1 MTQDNR
7 NLPRARRHGQG
18 ITVTV
23 QATQPPRRPV
33 RAFDRWV
40 AQSIQ
45 PGSTVLNIG
54 AGADRS
60 GHLPRIRARAGRLVG
75 IDPSERIQDNAT
87 VDERHQLTLEQFAPS
102 HQSEFDLAFSVFV
115 LEHVADPPGFTAAC
129 STVLR
134 PGGVLMGMTVNRWH
148 YFGLSTWAATR
159 LGISEWLLSKV
170 RSTDQIAAYHFPTEY
185 RMNTIRSVTRLLDD
199 AGFRTVEFR
208 MWDLP
213 SMYTPYLPARLDWL
227 AAVWQR
233 LTYQFDRPNL
243 MGHLTFKAEK

>member
-1 MTQDNR
+1 MTRDKHI
-7 NLPRARRHGQG
+7 LHPTRRLGQS
-18 ITVTV
+18 IAVTV
-23 QATQPPRRPV
+23 QVTQPPRRPV

-75 IDPSERIQDNAT
+75 IDPSERIHDNAT

-102 HQSEFDLAFSVFV
+102 HQSEFDVAFSVFV
-115 LEHVADPPGFTAAC
+115 LEHVADAPGFTAAC

-134 PGGVLMGMTVNRWH
+134 PGGVLMGLTVNRWH

-170 RSTDQIAAYHFPTEY
+170 RYNDQIAAYHYPTEY
-185 RMNTIRSVTRLLDD
+185 RMNTIRSLSRLLDD

-213 SMYTPYLPARLDWL
+213 SMYTPYLPARLDGL
-227 AAVWQR
+227 ATVWQR
-233 LTYQFDRPNL
+233 LAYQLDRPNL
-243 MGHLTFKAEK
+243 MGHLTFKAKK